1 MRRDGRPL
9 ERVRGST
16 GHTLVELLVM
26 VVVLAILSSIAGVA
40 AGVSGTQHLDMA
52 EVQLRDAL
60 GWAQSQARSNRSPV
74 AVVFDP
80 DHDRFALVDA
90 DGVMLPDPLTRDAY
104 LVSFHR
110 PNQPRLV
117 DLVAVQFGA
126 AGKAAIFD
134 AQGVPMTGGTVT
146 LTARGTTRVL
156 SIDPATGAITS
167 S

>member
-1 MRRDGRPL
+1 MRRDCRL
-9 ERVRGST
+9 HERARASG
-16 GHTLVELLVM
+16 GYTLVELLVV
-26 VVVLAILSSIAGVA
+26 VVVLGILSSIAGVA
-40 AGVSGTQHLDMA
+40 AGVSGTQQLDMA
-52 EVQLRDAL
+52 EIQMRDAL
-60 GWAQSQARSNRSPV
+60 CWAQSQARSNRTPV

-90 DGVMLPDPLTRDAY
+90 AGIMLPDPLTRDTY

-117 DLVAVQFGA
+117 DLVAAEFGA

-146 LTARGTTRVL
+146 LTAGGTTRVL
-156 SIDPATGAITS
+156 TIDPATGAIS
-167 S
+167 SS

>member
-1 MRRDGRPL
+1 MRRDRPRH
-9 ERVRGST
+9 ERAAASG
-16 GHTLVELLVM
+16 GYTLVELLVT
-26 VVVLAILSSIAGVA
+26 VIVLGILSSIAGVA

-52 EVQLRDAL
+52 ELQLRDAL
-60 GWAQSQARSNRSPV
+60 GWAQSQARSNRAPV

-90 DGVMLPDPLTRDAY
+90 AGVMLPDPLTRDTY

-110 PNQPRLV
+110 PNQPQLV
-117 DLVAVQFGA
+117 DLVAADFGA
-126 AGKAAIFD
+126 AGMAVIFD

-156 SIDPATGAITS
+156 TVDPATGAIS
-167 S
+167 SS